1 MKITKKF
8 YGYLKK
14 DTLLLVKRKKYLYLS
29 IGLPILIALMF
40 LLILNPSGYSI
51 KAGICN
57 LDGNSLSSQTINQLQ
72 GFKITILPKENCS
85 EMLKQD
91 VKNKVYP
98 VGIVIP
104 KDFSKNIQNLKQSHV
119 IIYYDNTDISFSNL
133 MAWKVDQALSPFKKT
148 ILSNI
153 NKKLKTNVKHVED
166 GMNIVEKIPGSQYF
180 QKNINEINSN
190 LTNVG
195 AITNEFL
202 VNPIWVSSQ
211 PIHIDKTAKDIG
223 ITFVF
228 PIIALFIVLMLSSTS
243 IIYDKKTNYLV
254 RMKSSTNPLV
264 YLLAKITFFVLL
276 TLAQFAL
283 ILIIFIIYGANL
295 SISLPGLINLILF
308 VGVTDTLLGLII
320 GLISDNEGIA
330 ILFSLILSFP
340 LMLLSGIFSPL
351 ETMPLWIQKIA
362 TILPLTYQINFSKNA
377 LLFKSNFSYWWTIPS
392 IIMVIITYFL
402 INKKVK

>member
-1 MKITKKF
+1 MKIAKKF

-29 IGLPILIALMF
+29 IGLPLLIALMF
-40 LLILNPSGYSI
+40 LLILNPSGYLI
-51 KAGICN
+51 KAGVCN
-57 LDGNSLSSQTINQLQ
+57 LDGSSLSSQTINQLQ
-72 GFKITILPKENCS
+72 GFKITIMPKENCS
-85 EMLKQD
+85 EILKED
-91 VKNKVYP
+91 VKNKLYP
-98 VGIVIP
+98 LGIVIP
-104 KDFSKNIQNLKQSHV
+104 KGFSKNIQNLKQAHV

-133 MAWKVDQALSPFKKT
+133 MAWKVDQALNPFKKT
-148 ILSNI
+148 ILSHI
-153 NKKLKTNVKHVED
+153 NEELKANVKHIED
-166 GMNIVEKIPGSQYF
+166 GMNIIEKIPGSQYF

-195 AITNEFL
+195 NITSEFL
-202 VNPIWVSSQ
+202 VNPLWVSSQ

-228 PIIALFIVLMLSSTS
+228 PIIALFIILMLSSTS
-243 IIYDKKTNYLV
+243 IIYDKKTNYLI

-283 ILIIFIIYGANL
+283 ILILFILYGANV
-295 SISLPGLINLILF
+295 SISFSGLTNLILF
-308 VGVTDTLLGLII
+308 VGVTNTLLGLII

-351 ETMPLWIQKIA
+351 ETMPTFIQKIA
-362 TILPLTYQINFSKNA
+362 TILPLTYQINFSKTA
-377 LLFKSNFSYWWTIPS
+377 LLFNSNFSYWWTIPS
-392 IIMVIITYFL
+392 IIMLGITYFL